1 MPPFHRA
8 DGNHSARLP
17 VPAFLASVTCV
28 AEARLALDAGAD
40 LIDCKD
46 PKAGA
51 LGALPPAT
59 IKNIV
64 AVVAGAKPVSAT
76 IGDLPTEPPAMV
88 AAAEAI
94 AATGVDIVKVGF
106 FGSCDARPAIAA
118 LGQARLAQARLVAVL
133 MADRRPDLNVIP
145 DLAGAGFYGVM
156 LDTADKAAGPL
167 TTVASMAFLAEF
179 LGLSRDSGLIA
190 GLAGSLQRRDIATL
204 IPLRPDILGFR
215 GALCR
220 DGRTSVLDA
229 ARTAAIRNDIWL
241 AAGACSEPVG

>member
-1 MPPFHRA
+1 MLPLHSA
-8 DGNHSARLP
+8 DRQQSARLP

-28 AEARLALDAGAD
+28 TEARIALDAGAD
-40 LIDCKD
+40 FIDCKY

-51 LGALPPAT
+51 LGALPPET
-59 IKNIV
+59 IAGIV

-94 AATGVDIVKVGF
+94 AATGVNIVKVGF
-106 FGSCDARPAIAA
+106 FGGGDPHHAIAD
-118 LGQARLAQARLVAVL
+118 LGHARLAQARLVAVL
-133 MADRRPDLNVIP
+133 MADRQPDLTVIP
-145 DLAGAGFYGVM
+145 ALAGAGFYGVM

-167 TTVASMAFLAEF
+167 TKVASIAFLDEF
-179 LGLSRDSGLIA
+179 LRVSRNCGLSS

-229 ARTAAIRNDIWL
+229 ARTAAVRNDIWL
-241 AAGACSEPVG
+241 AARALAAPVG